1 MFRGYFDNNAST
13 QVLPEVRE
21 AMLAALGE
29 GYGNA
34 SSIHQ
39 KGQTVKAAVEQAR
52 EKVADSIHARPAE
65 IVFTSGGT
73 ESDNLAIFGMAPE
86 AGPAHFITSSIEHH
100 AVLYAFQELER
111 RGHSVTWLPV
121 DAGGR
126 VRPDDVRAALRPETA
141 LISVMAANNET
152 GVLQPVREIAAIARA
167 AGVPFH
173 VDAIQAVGKV
183 PVDVRELDCDL
194 LSLSGHKI
202 HAPQGIGA
210 LFVRRNVRLRPML
223 FGGHHERDRRAGS
236 ENVPGILALG
246 AAAELAQQSLESEQV
261 RLGSLR
267 DRLEAAVR
275 QQIPWIEVIGGQHE
289 RVPNTSNLCFD
300 FVEGEAM
307 VIALDLRG
315 FCVSTG
321 AACSS
326 GAVEPS
332 HVLTAMG
339 LPPERAR
346 SCIRFSLGKLNTEAQ
361 VDELIAVLPQVA
373 AHLRAISPAA
383 QERQRSDAAP
393 ANA

>member
-13 QVLPEVRE
+13 QVLSEVRE
-21 AMLAALGE
+21 AMLSALGE
-29 GYGNA
+29 SYGNA

-39 KGQTVKAAVEQAR
+39 KGQAAKAMVEQAR
-52 EKVADSIHARPAE
+52 EQVAELIHARPAE

-73 ESDNLAIFGMAPE
+73 EADNLAIFGMVPE
-86 AGPAHFITSSIEHH
+86 TGPAHFITSSIEHH

-121 DAGGR
+121 DDGGR

-152 GVLQPVREIAAIARA
+152 GVLQPVDEIAGIARA

-183 PVDVRELDCDL
+183 PIDARALNCDL

-210 LFVRRNVRLRPML
+210 LYVRRNLRLRAML

-236 ENVPGILALG
+236 ENVPGIIALG
-246 AAAELAQQSLESEQV
+246 AAAELAQQSLAGEQA
-261 RLGSLR
+261 RLGRLR
-267 DRLEAAVR
+267 DRLETAVR
-275 QQIPWIEVIGGQHE
+275 QEIPWVEIIGGQHE
-289 RVPNTSNLCFD
+289 RVPNTSNICFE

-307 VIALDLRG
+307 VIALDLQG

-346 SCIRFSLGKLNTEAQ
+346 SCIRFSLGKLNTEAE
-361 VDELIAVLPQVA
+361 VDGLIAALPQAVA
-373 AHLRAISPAA
+373 RLRAISPAA
-383 QERQRSDAAP
+383 QERLRSQAAP
-393 ANA
+393 ANL

>member
-1 MFRGYFDNNAST
+1 MLRGYFDNNAST
-13 QVLPEVRE
+13 QVLPEVLQ
-21 AMLAALGE
+21 AMLPALGE

-39 KGQTVKAAVEQAR
+39 RGQSAKAAVEQAR
-52 EKVADSIHARPAE
+52 EQVADLIHARPAE

-73 ESDNLAIFGMAPE
+73 EADNLAIFGMAPE
-86 AGPAHFITSSIEHH
+86 SGPAHFITSAIEHH

-111 RGHSVTWLPV
+111 RGHAVTWLPV

-126 VRPDDVRAALRPETA
+126 VDPEDVRAALRPDTA

-152 GVLQPVREIAAIARA
+152 GVLQPVQDIAAIAHA

-173 VDAIQAVGKV
+173 IDAIQAVGKI
-183 PVDVRELDCDL
+183 PVDVRALDCDL

-202 HAPQGIGA
+202 HAPQGVGA
-210 LFVRRNVRLRPML
+210 LYVRRNLRLRAML

-246 AAAELAQQSLESEQV
+246 AAAELAAQALASEPA
-261 RLGSLR
+261 RLGQLR
-267 DRLEAAVR
+267 DRLETAVR
-275 QQIPWIEVIGGQHE
+275 EQIPWTEVIGGRHE
-289 RVPNTSNLCFD
+289 RVPNTSNICFEY
-300 FVEGEAM
+300 VEGEAM
-307 VIALDLRG
+307 VIALDLQG

-326 GAVEPS
+326 GAIEPS

-339 LPPERAR
+339 MPPDRAR
-346 SCIRFSLGKLNTEAQ
+346 SCIRFSLGKLNTEEQ
-361 VDELIAVLPQVA
+361 VDDLIAALPQVVA
-373 AHLRAISPAA
+373 RLRAISPAA
-383 QERQRSDAAP
+383 QERLRRQSAP